1 MVLNQ
6 LLGNPARTRG
16 TTLADGLAD
25 ADHPLRA
32 AMDSLNVNCFLADP
46 GLDLVYMNR
55 KAAETIASLG
65 PAIRSSFGVELRD
78 LLGGSIHRFHKDPA
92 RVERILQEPGAL
104 PRTAVFTFGGV
115 SLRTHIDAVTDAAG
129 TRLGYCVAW
138 ENVTERN
145 LRAAEA
151 AEGTAEVLRGL
162 AAISKSIVDT
172 SSVTSMRSDTAATA
186 TEELRSAVQE
196 IARSSSEATNQV
208 QQAVSATLEGVQKLK
223 DLQRAAT
230 EIGEFLRLITSVA
243 EQTKMLALN
252 ATIEAARAGAAGK
265 GFAVVADEVKQL
277 AGTTA
282 ASIGDIESRI
292 DAIQTAAD
300 EGVGALATIEG
311 LVQRISE
318 SQETVAA
325 AIEEQSTVSSE
336 ISQAIG
342 EIASNAREAS
352 EQSAQI
358 NTRVDQVTQHTRTL
372 GAIISDS

>member
-1 MVLNQ
+1 MALNQ
-6 LLGNPARTRG
+6 LLGSSARGRG
-16 TTLADGLAD
+16 ATLHDTLADP
-25 ADHPLRA
+25 DHPLRA
-32 AMDSLNVNCFLADP
+32 VLDSLAVNCFIADL
-46 GLDLVYMNR
+46 GLKLVYANR
-55 KAAETIASLG
+55 KAEETLRTLA

-92 RVERILQEPGAL
+92 RIERILQEPGAL

-115 SLRTHIDAVTDAAG
+115 SLRTHINAVTDATG
-129 TRLGYCVAW
+129 TRIGYCVAW

-145 LRAAEA
+145 ARAQEA
-151 AEGTAEVLRGL
+151 STGTTEVLRDL
-162 AAISKSIVDT
+162 AHISQAIVDT
-172 SSVTSMRSDTAATA
+172 SQVSSSQANTAASA

-196 IARSSSEATNQV
+196 IARSSSEATTQV
-208 QQAVSATLEGVQKLK
+208 DQAVAATLEGVQKLK
-223 DLQRAAT
+223 DLQRAGA

-282 ASIGDIESRI
+282 ASISDIESRI

-300 EGVGALATIEG
+300 EGVGALATIER
-311 LVQRISE
+311 LVQKISE

-325 AIEEQSTVSSE
+325 AIEEQSAVSSE
-336 ISQAIG
+336 IAHAIG
-342 EIASNAREAS
+342 QIASNAREAAD
-352 EQSAQI
+352 QSAQI
-358 NTRVDQVTQHTRTL
+358 NQRVDQVTQHTNTL
-372 GAIISDS
+372 GALIADS